1 MTPPDPPPAPPGGAP
16 AGPAGVP
23 PGWGEA
29 APVPWRPAPGA
40 QPPDLQPPDLR
51 QWQRLHP
58 ASAIVRI
65 GPGLA
70 ALLALYLLPAA
81 AGGSRSD
88 DWIHLAVVA
97 LVLLGGLVT
106 WLVTR
111 WRLADGVLQ
120 IETGLIRRQSL
131 RFPLTQIQA
140 IDVVRPG
147 MARIFGLAELRVR
160 MAGGRSR
167 GRLSYL
173 TLAHAEALRAQLLAA
188 AHARQAGQ
196 TAAPARP
203 PVETPLYS
211 IDPRRLLV
219 SLLISGPSVLL
230 LACVVALA
238 VLATV
243 APGVAQGVAA
253 GSIAYLFGFATAI
266 WRRFNGEY
274 RLTVAD
280 TADGLHVRSGLVET
294 SAETIP
300 RGRVQALRLVQP
312 LTWRPMGWWRVEV
325 DVAGKAIGGR
335 RNRSAKQAGKALLP
349 VGTRSQA
356 AWITERVF
364 PGASASLLRPPGRAR
379 WKSPLRYGRLSA
391 GLDTSY
397 AVTTSGRLRRVTD
410 WVPLAKV
417 QSVRYVQGPVQR
429 RLGLASIHLDTAG
442 RSVFAVLRDR
452 DEREAAAWFASLPD
466 ACRHARAE
474 APPIPAP

>member
-1 MTPPDPPPAPPGGAP
+1 GSPG
-16 AGPAGVP
+16 
-23 PGWGEA
+23 
-29 APVPWRPAPGA
+29 PWRPTPGA
-40 QPPDLQPPDLR
+40 QPPGLQPPDLR

-70 ALLALYLLPAA
+70 ALLVLYLLPAA

-160 MAGGRSR
+160 VAGGRSR

-196 TAAPARP
+196 EAAAAARP

-230 LACVVALA
+230 LTCVVALA
-238 VLATV
+238 ILATV
-243 APGVAQGVAA
+243 APRVAQGVAA

-294 SAETIP
+294 AT
-300 RGRVQALRLVQP
+300 
-312 LTWRPMGWWRVEV
+312 T
-325 DVAGKAIGGR
+325 
-335 RNRSAKQAGKALLP
+335 
-349 VGTRSQA
+349 
-356 AWITERVF
+356 
-364 PGASASLLRPPGRAR
+364 
-379 WKSPLRYGRLSA
+379 PLRVHRRA
-391 GLDTSY
+391 
-397 AVTTSGRLRRVTD
+397 SGSD
-410 WVPLAKV
+410 
-417 QSVRYVQGPVQR
+417 PVSQI
-429 RLGLASIHLDTAG
+429 S
-442 RSVFAVLRDR
+442 
-452 DEREAAAWFASLPD
+452 
-466 ACRHARAE
+466 
-474 APPIPAP
+474 